1 MPADVVQSAKATAR
15 GKWNE
20 TTASKVFD
28 NAEEIFLE
36 SLPGPRHVEDNDL
49 VHGPRI
55 DKIER
60 VAVIG
65 AEQLSS
71 EQYAVVKRKNCNHA
85 LSEHGS
91 PLRRK
96 FLSTAALV
104 PFAGTFLQSC
114 GNSIMRSKY
123 KFAIATYSYWHF
135 REPKVTV
142 QEVIDHAANLGA
154 HGVDVLHVQMDN
166 ETPEYLKSLRQ
177 RAENNGVELICL
189 SIHQDFVDPDKA
201 VRDQNIEHTLRCI
214 DIAHEL
220 GISYI
225 RLNSGRWNTIKSF
238 DELMANRGIEPILPG
253 FTEDDGFNWCIE
265 SITECL
271 PAAEKAG
278 VVLALENHWGLT
290 RTPEGLLRIVNAIGS
305 PWLGVLMDTGNFLED
320 PYDKLEQI
328 AAQAVF
334 VQAKTYYGGGE
345 WYTLDLDYPRIA
357 KILKKA
363 NYQGY
368 ISLEFEGKEDA
379 NTGVPKSLEL
389 LRQAFS

>member
-1 MPADVVQSAKATAR
+1 MD
-15 GKWNE
+15 
-20 TTASKVFD
+20 
-28 NAEEIFLE
+28 
-36 SLPGPRHVEDNDL
+36 
-49 VHGPRI
+49 
-55 DKIER
+55 
-60 VAVIG
+60 
-65 AEQLSS
+65 
-71 EQYAVVKRKNCNHA
+71 
-85 LSEHGS
+85 
-91 PLRRK
+91 RRK
-96 FLSTAALV
+96 FLSTAALL
-104 PFAGTFLQSC
+104 PFAGSLLNSC
-114 GNSIMRSKY
+114 GNSIMRPKY

-142 QEVIDHAANLGA
+142 QEVINHAANLGA
-154 HGVDVLHVQMDN
+154 DGVDVLHVQMDN
-166 ETPEYLKSLRQ
+166 ETPEYLTSLRRQ
-177 RAENNGVELICL
+177 AEDNGIELICL

-201 VRDQNIEHTLRCI
+201 GRDKNIEHTRHCI
-214 DIAHEL
+214 DIAHDL

-238 DELMANRGIEPILPG
+238 DELMANRGIEPVLPG

-265 SITECL
+265 SIMECL

-290 RTPEGLLRIVNAIGS
+290 RTPEGLLRIVNAINS

-320 PYDKLEQI
+320 PYNKLEKI
-328 AAQAVF
+328 ATQTVF

-357 KILKKA
+357 QILKRA